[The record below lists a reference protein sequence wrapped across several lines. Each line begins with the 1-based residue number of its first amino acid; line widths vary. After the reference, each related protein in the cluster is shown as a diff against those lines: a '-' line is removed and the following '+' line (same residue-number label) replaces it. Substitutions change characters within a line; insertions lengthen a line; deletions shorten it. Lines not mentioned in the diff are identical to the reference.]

1 MRLRN
6 TLAIA
11 MLSLAASVS
20 LTGCGDKNQ
29 PLTEAQMQRK
39 QQELQIQAQ
48 QQQLDIQR
56 AQAQADLDAQRLQN
70 KAMQQ
75 QMLPPQQPVYQPQP
89 TYSAPAVPAV
99 PAVPVQHVDTGIGA
113 GTALIGAAA
122 VGAAGYAIGKSAS
135 NNQQYNSGN
144 NYNNSNYNRAQ
155 PTTRVLVPAQQVQRP
170 AYVPP
175 KPAYQAPV
183 QQPKKTAGFT
193 RLGST
198 PKPRR

>member
-20 LTGCGDKNQ
+20 LTGCGDKSQ

-70 KAMQQ
+70 KAIQQ
-75 QMLPPQQPVYQPQP
+75 QMLPAQQYQQPVVQQPVY
-89 TYSAPAVPAV
+89 SAPVQQYAPAS
-99 PAVPVQHVDTGIGA
+99 APVQHVDSGIGT
-113 GTALIGAAA
+113 GTAILGAAA
-122 VGAAGYAIGKSAS
+122 VGAAGYALGKSSS
-135 NNQQYNSGN
+135 NNDNYNNGN
-144 NYNNSNYNRAQ
+144 NYN
-155 PTTRVLVPAQQVQRP
+155 TTRVQPATRIVTQPAPTRVYTPPQQAYKAP
-170 AYVPP
+170 APR
-175 KPAYQAPV
+175 APS
-183 QQPKKTAGFT
+183 AGFT
-193 RLGST
+193 RLNST
-198 PKPRR
+198 KRR